1 MHFKKSLILITI
13 FDIIALISF
22 LSVKYITQLMLD
34 IMPGCIFYKY
44 GFICPSCGGTR
55 TVHNFV
61 TGNFIASFSYN
72 PYIFGIIIYLIA
84 AVIIL
89 NLEFLLK
96 LSFAKKIR
104 KIIFNYKVIIG
115 IAIGYA
121 VFGILRNFL

>member
-1 MHFKKSLILITI
+1 MYFKKSLLLITV
-13 FDIIALISF
+13 FDIIV
-22 LSVKYITQLMLD
+22 LSVFFSLKYITAIMLD
-34 IMPGCIFYKY
+34 TLSGCIFLKY

-55 TVHNFV
+55 AVHNFV
-61 TGNFIASFSYN
+61 TGNFIASFNYN

-104 KIIFNYKVIIG
+104 KLILNYKVIIG
-115 IAIGYA
+115 LAVGYA